1 MRGPMGV
8 QSRSRILS
16 ISPIPLSCYIHTTAS
31 HRCVRGVCRGVEGG
45 KRREILPPNEKNSL
59 AEGKSGGGKVKRALG
74 SIGVRTH
81 KSDGRAKRDAVT
93 HCNTLQNATLKRT
106 ATHLTPWRMPDFH
119 HHCSYTCMCT
129 CTVTQKKLTS
139 AHRRS

>member
-16 ISPIPLSCYIHTTAS
+16 ISPIPLSCYIHATAS

-81 KSDGRAKRDAVT
+81 KSDVPANRDAVT
-93 HCNTLQNATLKRT
+93 HCNTLQNATKHSNALQHT
-106 ATHLTPWRMPDFH
+106 
-119 HHCSYTCMCT
+119 
-129 CTVTQKKLTS
+129 
-139 AHRRS
+139 